1 MTIIDKI
8 FSNIAINNCVS
19 NMLSYGDPNP
29 VDLERQR
36 RNKMGRPLNKRN
48 FGDTGDAGQQISVSA
63 DVGAGAGA
71 GFIVKQKGSKRFLCS
86 VGGTTAVCKMVTGA
100 PGVGEVRITLA
111 DSAAG
116 TYFASKISGRTCT
129 VEAGTGTQFS
139 TGDKVAWNTT
149 GAVLNES
156 LEITNA

>member
-1 MTIIDKI
+1 MGLQPRRLRT
-8 FSNIAINNCVS
+8 S
-19 NMLSYGDPNP
+19 
-29 VDLERQR
+29 R

-48 FGDTGDAGQQISVSA
+48 FGDTGDAGEQISVSA
-63 DVGAGAGA
+63 DVGAGAGT
-71 GFIVKQKGSKRFLCS
+71 GFIVKQKGSKRFSCT
-86 VGGTTAVCKMVTGA
+86 VGGTTAVCSMVTGA
-100 PGVGEVRITLA
+100 PAAGEMRITLA

-116 TYFASKISGRTCT
+116 TYYASKISGRTCT

-139 TGDKVAWNTT
+139 TGDKVAWNRT

>member
-1 MTIIDKI
+1 
-8 FSNIAINNCVS
+8 
-19 NMLSYGDPNP
+19 
-29 VDLERQR
+29 
-36 RNKMGRPLNKRN
+36 MGRPLNKRN
-48 FGDTGDAGQQISVSA
+48 FGDTATGGQQISVSA

-71 GFIVKQKGSKRFLCS
+71 GFIVKQKGSKRFSCS
-86 VGGTTAVCKMVTGA
+86 VGGTVAVCKMVTGA

>member
-1 MTIIDKI
+1 
-8 FSNIAINNCVS
+8 
-19 NMLSYGDPNP
+19 MLSYGDPNP

-86 VGGTTAVCKMVTGA
+86 VGGTTAVCKMVTAA
-100 PGVGEVRITLA
+100 PAAPGEVRITLA

>member
-1 MTIIDKI
+1 MGLQPRRLRT
-8 FSNIAINNCVS
+8 S
-19 NMLSYGDPNP
+19 
-29 VDLERQR
+29 R
-36 RNKMGRPLNKRN
+36 RNKMGRPLNSRN
-48 FGDTGDAGQQISVSA
+48 FGDTGDAGEQISVSA

-71 GFIVKQKGSKRFLCS
+71 GFIVKQKGSKRFSCS
-86 VGGTTAVCKMVTGA
+86 VGGTVAVCSMVTGA
-100 PGVGEVRITLA
+100 PAAGEMRITLA

-116 TYFASKISGRTCT
+116 TYYASKISGRTCT

-149 GAVLNES
+149 GAVLNTS

>member
-1 MTIIDKI
+1 MGNTI
-8 FSNIAINNCVS
+8 
-19 NMLSYGDPNP
+19 P

-36 RNKMGRPLNKRN
+36 RNKMGRPINKRN
-48 FGDTGDAGQQISVSA
+48 FGDTSGGGQQIQVTA
-63 DVGAGAGA
+63 DTGGGSGA
-71 GFIVKQKGSKRFLCS
+71 GFIVKQKGSKRFS
-86 VGGTTAVCKMVTGA
+86 VDRSGTVGICKLVTSA
-100 PGVGEVRITLA
+100 PNSGEMRITLA

-149 GAVLNES
+149 GAVLNTS
-156 LEITNA
+156 IEITNA